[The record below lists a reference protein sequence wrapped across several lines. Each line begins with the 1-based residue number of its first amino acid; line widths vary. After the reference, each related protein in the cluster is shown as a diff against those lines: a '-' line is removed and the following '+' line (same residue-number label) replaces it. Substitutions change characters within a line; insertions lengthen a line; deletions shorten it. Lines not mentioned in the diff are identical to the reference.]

1 MNESLVEN
9 ATQQI
14 VYQFERFVSLTGWW
28 TWAGVVVL
36 ILAVLLTMGRLYRRD
51 TGELPRATGLSLLIL
66 RIAALLALVF
76 FFLNLE
82 RRAQQQVVRP
92 SEAVVL
98 IDTSQSMS
106 LPAEQAA
113 NSRSRIE
120 AATDLLQQTP
130 WLDSITANHRVT
142 LYGFDETTELRE
154 LASLAIDDAQSSGRS
169 GSDGAAGSST
179 AADDDAPTDDAT
191 ANSLKVSRTWAL
203 VAVAVLGF
211 GVLMLI
217 VSALVPLIGWR
228 WASSMILAG
237 TISLL
242 IGGGLLASIW
252 TVQSSLT
259 MRQLLGFAPAA
270 ESTSS
275 DDVDESEVDS
285 APVEQ
290 DWSKLLVASGASSRI
305 GDAIRGALTRHDP
318 STLAG
323 VLVMTDG
330 QNNAGIPIEDAAAF
344 AARDGVSIFP
354 IGFGSPKPPV
364 NVRIVD
370 LDVPRRVYPG
380 DKFAL
385 SVVLQAS
392 SMMGKKLDVEVL
404 EGPDGESSPN
414 EVLDTKSV
422 LMDADGKLTG
432 VRFELDP
439 PAVGKRRL
447 AVRLRGAAGDQNAE
461 DDVREARYEVVA
473 RKVKV
478 LLIAGGPT
486 REYRF
491 VRNLLHRDREVSVDV
506 LLQTGQEGMSQE
518 ADQILTDLPSSP
530 EALFEYDAI
539 VAFDPDWM
547 QFEAAQIELLDRWLS
562 DLSGGLV
569 LIAGPV
575 HLPEWSRL
583 RGDIRGSTIKGFFPV
598 TLSERGPI
606 IDSGRS
612 GGSTPWPLDFTAD
625 GQRSEFLSLT
635 DNAAQSAGV
644 WDEFSGVYDFLGVK
658 DAKPGAKVLAY
669 FSDPTTSVDGRF
681 PIYLASQ
688 FYGSGR
694 VFFQGS
700 GEMWRLRSVSDAYF
714 ETYYTKLIRWAT
726 EGRLLRDSTRGV
738 LLVDKPRAM
747 VGETISV
754 RAVLTD
760 AQYRPLTEPRVTAE
774 LVAPSGLRQDIVLR
788 PLEGQ
793 PRPGTYGGQFVAR
806 QSGSFE
812 LQLLLGD
819 ALDEQI
825 LRQPVQVVLPT
836 LELESP
842 QRGDRVLTALAAVT
856 GGAFAAGSALDAVT
870 SEQKSP
876 SDVVSMME
884 PRPQTTILPGT
895 PDRDFHRRRNASLMW
910 LIGGIL
916 TLEWLL
922 RRLNRLA

>member
-1 MNESLVEN
+1 MNEPTSEN

-14 VYQFERFVSLTGWW
+14 VYQFERLISLTGWW
-28 TWAGVVVL
+28 TWAAIVVGS
-36 ILAVLLTMGRLYRRD
+36 IALLFAIAKLYRRD
-51 TGELPRATGLSLLIL
+51 TAELPRATGLALLIL
-66 RIAALLALVF
+66 RLSAMVALMF
-76 FFLNLE
+76 FFLNFE
-82 RRAQQQVVRP
+82 RRAQQQVTRP

-106 LPAEQAA
+106 LPADQAPDSPARIAAVA
-113 NSRSRIE
+113 N
-120 AATDLLQQTP
+120 LLQETP
-130 WLDSITANHRVT
+130 WLDSVAEEHRVAV
-142 LYGFDETTELRE
+142 YGFDDSAEIRE
-154 LASLAIDDAQSSGRS
+154 LASIAKASSSTDVQPKAADPSPTRQSSIVRI
-169 GSDGAAGSST
+169 
-179 AADDDAPTDDAT
+179 
-191 ANSLKVSRTWAL
+191 AL
-203 VAVAVLGF
+203 VGAAVLGF
-211 GVLMLI
+211 GLLALLASAIAPLMH
-217 VSALVPLIGWR
+217 WR
-228 WASSMILAG
+228 WASGMILAS

-242 IGGGLLASIW
+242 LGTVLLTSVW
-252 TVQSSLT
+252 SVETSLSF
-259 MRQLLGFAPAA
+259 RQLLGFAAP
-270 ESTSS
+270 
-275 DDVDESEVDS
+275 
-285 APVEQ
+285 PVEVNETTEETQ
-290 DWSKLLVASGASSRI
+290 SAEPEETKDWRNTLIASGSSSRI
-305 GDAIRGALTRHDP
+305 GDAVRGVLGRHDP

-323 VLVMTDG
+323 ILLMTDG
-330 QNNAGIPIEDAAAF
+330 QNNAGIPIDDAAAF
-344 AARDGVSIFP
+344 AARDGVPVYP

-370 LDVPRRVYPG
+370 LDLPRRVYPG

-392 SMMGKKLDVEVL
+392 GMMGKKVDLEIL
-404 EGPDGESSPN
+404 EGPDGEAEPSEIIESKT
-414 EVLDTKSV
+414 VLLDE
-422 LMDADGKLTG
+422 DGKLTG
-432 VRFELDP
+432 LRFDLDP
-439 PAVGKRRL
+439 PSIGTRKI
-447 AVRLRGAAGDQNAE
+447 AVRVRGASGDQSPE
-461 DDVREARYEVVA
+461 DNQRDARYEVVT
-473 RKVKV
+473 RKVRV

-518 ADQILTDLPSSP
+518 ASEILTDLPSSA
-530 EALFEYDAI
+530 EQLFEYDAI

-547 QFEAAQIELLDRWLS
+547 AFEPAQIELLERWLS
-562 DLSGGLV
+562 DMSGGLILV
-569 LIAGPV
+569 AGPV

-583 RGDIRGSTIKGFFPV
+583 RGDVRATTVKGFFPV
-598 TLSERGPI
+598 SLTGRGPI
-606 IDSGRS
+606 IDSGRV
-612 GGSTPWPLDFTAD
+612 GGTTPWPLQFTPD
-625 GQRSEFLSLT
+625 GQRTEFLSLT
-635 DNAAQSAGV
+635 DNPADSADV
-644 WDEFSGVYDFLGVK
+644 WKEFSGIYDFVGVK
-658 DAKPGAKVLAY
+658 DPKPGAKVLAY
-669 FSDPTTSVDGRF
+669 FSDPTTSVDSRF

-700 GEMWRLRSVSDAYF
+700 GEMWRLRAVSDSYF

-747 VGETISV
+747 VGETIAV

-760 AQYRPLTEPRVTAE
+760 AQYRPLTEPRVVAE
-774 LVAPSGLRQDIVLR
+774 LVSPSGAKQEVVLR

-825 LRQPVQVVLPT
+825 LRQPVQILLPT
-836 LELESP
+836 LELERP
-842 QRGDRVLTALAAVT
+842 QRGDEPLMALASAT
-856 GGAFAAGSALDAVT
+856 GGLFAEGSGSEGPQSAIRNPLDIVAAI
-870 SEQKSP
+870 
-876 SDVVSMME
+876 E

-910 LIGGIL
+910 LIGGAL